1 MYLNVRGLVV
11 RATEYKD
18 RDLLLTLLTSE
29 QGRIT
34 VKVRNVRRRNSPLA
48 VACQLLALSEFTLF
62 EYKDH
67 YVVNDAHIVELFSG
81 LRQDVRKLA
90 LATYFSQ
97 VASLIS
103 QEDIP
108 SPELQP
114 LVLNCL
120 FALSSLSIHSEKI
133 KAVFELRCACLA
145 GFTPD
150 LFGCHACGCE
160 VPDYFD
166 VSSGQL
172 ECFAC
177 RSGSDSGIRMPL
189 PPGVLNAM
197 RYICFCDQK
206 KIFSFVLGDD
216 GVKQLSQITE
226 TFLSTQLER
235 GFSALD
241 IYKSLCM
248 EVT

>member
-18 RDLLLTLLTSE
+18 RDLLLTLLTSDH
-29 QGRIT
+29 GRIT
-34 VKVRNVRRRNSPLA
+34 VKARNVRRRNSPLA
-48 VACQLLALSEFTLF
+48 VACQLLALSDFTLF
-62 EYKDH
+62 EYHDN
-67 YVVNDAHIVELFSG
+67 YIINDAHVVELFSG
-81 LRQDVRKLA
+81 LRQDVKKLA

-108 SPELQP
+108 SPELLP
-114 LVLNCL
+114 LVLNCIY
-120 FALSSLSIHSEKI
+120 ALSVLDICEEKI

-150 LFGCHACGCE
+150 LFGCPSCGCE
-160 VPDYFD
+160 TPDYFD

-177 RSGSDSGIRMPL
+177 RTNGDSGIRMPL
-189 PPGVLNAM
+189 TLDIMNAM
-197 RYICFCDQK
+197 RYICFCEPK
-206 KIFSFVLGDD
+206 SILSFS
-216 GVKQLSQITE
+216 LS
-226 TFLSTQLER
+226 
-235 GFSALD
+235 A
-241 IYKSLCM
+241 
-248 EVT
+248 